1 MRLAFRTLLTA
12 ALFGVSLASFAQH
25 GPHMDTPLGMLAQA
39 KAQLNLNTSQQQQWD
54 AVVAQ
59 AKAAHQ
65 AMRTNAAQI
74 KSATDAELAKTEP
87 DLASLAATADT
98 VRQQNEALHKT
109 TRDAWLALYATF
121 TPDQKLVV
129 RDTIKA
135 GMDAMAAKR
144 KMHAPPQSG

>member
-1 MRLAFRTLLTA
+1 MRIAFRTLLTV
-12 ALFGVSLASFAQH
+12 ALFGVSLACFAQH
-25 GPHMDTPLGMLAQA
+25 GPHMDNPLAMLAQA

-59 AKAAHQ
+59 TKAAHE
-65 AMRTNAAQI
+65 AIRTSAAQV
-74 KSATDAELAKTEP
+74 KATMDAELAKTEP
-87 DLASLAATADT
+87 DLAAVAAAPDAM
-98 VRQQNEALHKT
+98 RQQAGALHKA

-129 RDTIKA
+129 RDTLKA
-135 GMDAMAAKR
+135 GMDAMAARR